1 MKGIIL
7 AGGSG
12 TRLYPI
18 TKATSKQLLNVYD
31 KPMIYYPLSV
41 LMQAGIKDILVIT
54 TPKDQTRFEELLG
67 DGKELG
73 INISYTVQPS
83 PDGLAQAFILGEEFI
98 GKDACAMVLGD
109 NIFYGSGLEQELK
122 QAVKNASDGYAT
134 IFGYQVKDPQ
144 RFGIMEVDGNQ
155 NVLSVEEKP
164 EHPKSDFAI
173 TGLYFYPVGVSEKA
187 KCVKPSKRGELEITT
202 LNDMYLQDGN
212 LKACLL
218 GDGYTWFDTGT
229 FDSMKDAIDYV
240 SSIQKNRDIVICCPE
255 VIAYQNGWLTEKQ
268 MEASAE
274 LMGKNS
280 YGQYLKKV
288 LVKKNNLK

>member
-41 LMQAGIKDILVIT
+41 LMQAGIRDILVIT
-54 TPKDQTRFEELLG
+54 TPKDQERFEELLG
-67 DGKELG
+67 DGTELG
-73 INISYTVQPS
+73 VNISYTVQPS

-98 GKDACAMVLGD
+98 DGQACAMVLGD
-109 NIFYGSGLEQELK
+109 NIFYGNGLETELK
-122 QAVKNASDGYAT
+122 QAVKNAEDGYAT
-134 IFGYQVKDPQ
+134 IFGYQVRDPQ
-144 RFGIMEVDGNQ
+144 RFGIMEVDEKY

-187 KCVKPSKRGELEITT
+187 KNVRPSKRGELEITT

-218 GDGYTWFDTGT
+218 GEGYTWFDTGT

-240 SSIQKNRDIVICCPE
+240 SSIQKNRDMVICCPE
-255 VIAYQNGWLTEKQ
+255 VIAYQQGWLSNEQ
-268 MEASAE
+268 MKKSAD
-274 LMGKNS
+274 LMAKNS

-288 LVKKNNLK
+288 LSKTKK